1 MIKLISKFQQMTDEQ
16 IMFQIN
22 NVAYKNNNNFLNHV

>member
-1 MIKLISKFQQMTDEQ
+1 MNTLKQMTDEQ

-22 NVAYKNNNNFLNHV
+22 NVAYKNNNNNFLNHV